1 LHPAKSQSLTIC
13 NNEFTLLL
21 FYPYEVVVSIGIVMG
36 MHFDRYLLI
45 PLTKTEVISMIQGI
59 KSRLGFAVLLIALIG
74 FGCDSVTEPTI
85 DQPEQEALVAGQ
97 VIDGQYIIVFKPDQ
111 DELEGK
117 GKIYVENVRNSIM
130 AAAGVSKDNV
140 SSTYSHAIFGFA
152 AQLDQN
158 QLKELERDERVA
170 YIEQDKIVTLSP
182 PCGTPR
188 GGPCPPPD
196 DPDDGDGDDGDDGG
210 DGDNGDT
217 GDAIV
222 PWGIDRVGGAVNYT
236 GNRTSWVIDTGIQLD
251 HPDLNVDATRG
262 FTAFSSGPDSRSAD
276 DLNGHGTHVAGTIGA
291 YNGIVGVA
299 SGSVQVPVKVLDR
312 RGSGTV
318 SGVIAGVDHVA
329 ANAKSGDV
337 ANMSLGGGASQALD
351 DAVVAAANKG
361 ILFAIAAGN
370 SGTWAS
376 NSSPA
381 RVDHPNTW
389 TVAATDVNDNFASFS
404 NYGPPVEF
412 AAPGVSVQST
422 WIGSGYRTISG
433 TSMAAPHVAG
443 ILMLNGSNVKSD
455 GQSSTAP
462 NGVRYPIASHK

>member
-1 LHPAKSQSLTIC
+1 
-13 NNEFTLLL
+13 
-21 FYPYEVVVSIGIVMG
+21 
-36 MHFDRYLLI
+36 
-45 PLTKTEVISMIQGI
+45 MIKGI
-59 KSRLGFAVLLIALIG
+59 KIRLGFAVVLIALIG
-74 FGCDSVTEPTI
+74 FGCESVTEPTI
-85 DQPEQEALVAGQ
+85 DQPEQDALVAGQ
-97 VIDGQYIIVFKPDQ
+97 VIDGQYIIVFKPDEN
-111 DELEGK
+111 ELEGK
-117 GKIYVENVRNSIM
+117 GKIHVENVRNSIM
-130 AAAGVSKDNV
+130 AAAGVSQDNV

-152 AQLDQN
+152 AQLDQS
-158 QLKELERDERVA
+158 QLRALERDERVA
-170 YIEQDKIVTLSP
+170 YIEQDKIVTLAP

-196 DPDDGDGDDGDDGG
+196 DPDDGDGDDGDDGDG
-210 DGDNGDT
+210 GDDGDNGDDSGDT

-222 PWGIDRVGGAVNYT
+222 PWGIDRVGGAVNYS
-236 GNRTSWVIDTGIQLD
+236 GNRVSWVIDTGIQLD
-251 HPDLNVDATRG
+251 HPDLNVDASRG
-262 FTAFSSGPDSRSAD
+262 FTAFTRGADSGVD
-276 DLNGHGTHVAGTIGA
+276 DRNGHGTHVAGTIGGK
-291 YNGIVGVA
+291 NGILGVA
-299 SGSVQVPVKVLDR
+299 SGSVQIPVKVLDR
-312 RGSGTV
+312 RGSGTI

-329 ANAKSGDV
+329 ANASSGDV

-351 DAVVAAANKG
+351 DAVVAAASKG

-370 SGTWAS
+370 SSTWAS

-404 NYGPPVEF
+404 NYGPPTSF

-443 ILMLNGSNVKSD
+443 ILLVNNGNVGSD

-462 NGVRYPIASHK
+462 DDVRYPIASH